1 MEKSI
6 HRKKIAV
13 RLMVFL
19 AIAIFTKNASAQD
32 ERNPIINS
40 TLIGTVKDSV
50 SKQPIGNVVLSI
62 KGTTHAVTTAA
73 DGSFSFRTGQKFPYT
88 LIISFIGYQ
97 TKQIV
102 VDGSPVA
109 ILLSEKAGNLNDVVV
124 MGYGTQKKSD
134 VTGSVASVSKTL
146 LAQPSASFDN
156 LLQGGVS
163 GIGVTQNSG
172 QPGGTA
178 TVRIRGGN
186 SISFGNAPLYVVD
199 GFIVYNNNDNA
210 NVGSI
215 GTSSNALSTINPSD
229 IESVEVLKDASA
241 TAIYGSRGANGVI
254 IITTKKGKKGV
265 NNINYNAY
273 YGTQRVARKLNL
285 LNGSQWAALINDIN
299 TSDGVAKTY
308 TDAQIAAFGTGSD
321 WQGSA
326 LSSAPIFN
334 QELSVS
340 GGDEKSRYLI
350 SGNYFKQDGVIT
362 NSGYERYSA
371 RINYEKD
378 ISEKFKV
385 TANFF
390 GSRSIENKLAGS
402 AYNSINFSNAYAN
415 LILTAPVAQ
424 IKNADGSYNTSN
436 PLNATPT
443 NPLQDIATTTNQN
456 TLNRI
461 LGNAA
466 AEYKILKDLTLK
478 VTAGVD
484 ILNTNQQYYAPS
496 STASPA
502 GGSTGYA
509 TKGYAAL
516 GSGNALSWLNENTLT
531 YNHTFA
537 EKHFFNALVGY
548 STQYENGKSF
558 TTSAQQFPNDLTSFD
573 NLSYAGIA
581 NLPSSAAHSSSLNS
595 VLARINYS
603 YLHRYNITLSE
614 RADGSSKLGKENKWG
629 FFSSVGVSWNV
640 NDEEFFKPLQNVVN
654 SFKIRLSAGQTGNSE
669 IPPYSSLS
677 VLAPSNYYLG
687 SKLVTGISPI
697 QIANPDLK
705 WETTTQYNA
714 GVDLG
719 FLNNRISVTFDVYSK
734 KTTDLLLNVPLPL
747 YTGYASALKNIGSV
761 SNRGIEFSVN
771 TENIKTQEFNWKS
784 TIIFSANRNKVLN
797 LGENVKSF
805 FPVAPTGQVSPVIVE
820 VGLPVGTFWGYN
832 TNGLLTSADLSNGTP
847 LLGGVPQQAGDTKY
861 VDSNR
866 DGVITTAD
874 KHSLGSA
881 QPKFTGS
888 LNNTFNYKGLDLSI
902 FFQGSYG
909 NKVFNLLQQSLERP
923 TLTQNASATLLDRWT
938 PQHQNTTVA
947 RVTNSPVP
955 QVTDRLIEDA
965 SYLKLK
971 NVSLGYTFKTDW
983 ANKIKLKSLRFYVSA
998 QNLFT
1003 VTHYT
1008 GLDPEV
1014 NFYDN
1019 DNTKQGIDFGTYP
1032 ATRTFLAGL
1041 SITL

>member
-6 HRKKIAV
+6 HRKKLAV
-13 RLMVFL
+13 RLVLFL
-19 AIAIFTKNASAQD
+19 AIAMLTKNASAQQ
-32 ERNPIINS
+32 ENTPIINS
-40 TLIGTVKDSV
+40 TLIGSVKDSIT
-50 SKQPIGNVVLSI
+50 KQPIGNVVLSI
-62 KGTTHAVTTAA
+62 KGTTHAVTSAP

-88 LIISFIGYQ
+88 LIVSFIGYQ

-102 VDGSPVA
+102 VDGSPIT
-109 ILLSEKAGNLNDVVV
+109 ILLVEKTSSLNDVVV
-124 MGYGTQKKSD
+124 MGYGSQKKSD
-134 VTGSVASVSKTL
+134 VTGSVASVSKNL
-146 LAQPSASFDN
+146 LAQPAASFDN
-156 LLQGGVS
+156 MLQGGVS

-186 SISFGNAPLYVVD
+186 SISFGNAPLYVID
-199 GFIVYNNNDNA
+199 GFIVYNNNDNV

-265 NNINYNAY
+265 NNVNYNGY

-299 TSDGVAKTY
+299 TSDGVPKTY

-326 LSSAPIFN
+326 LSSAPILN

-350 SGNYFKQDGVIT
+350 SGNYFKQDGIII

-385 TANFF
+385 TTNFF

-415 LILTAPVAQ
+415 LILTAPIAQ
-424 IKNADGSYNTSN
+424 IKNTDGSYNTSN

-443 NPLQDIATTTNQN
+443 NPLQDIAATTNQN

-466 AEYKILKDLTLK
+466 AEYKISKELTLK

-496 STASPA
+496 FTASPA
-502 GGSTGYA
+502 GASTGYA
-509 TKGYAAL
+509 TKGYATL

-537 EKHFFNALVGY
+537 EKHFLNALVGY

-558 TTSAQQFPNDLTSFD
+558 TTSAQQFPNDLTTFD

-640 NDEEFFKPLQNVVN
+640 NDEEFFKSLQNVVN

-677 VLAPSNYYLG
+677 SLSPSNYYLG
-687 SKLVTGISPI
+687 GKLVTGISPI

-714 GVDLG
+714 GLDLG

-771 TENIKTQEFNWKS
+771 TENIKTPGFNWKS
-784 TIIFSANRNKVLN
+784 TLIFSANRNKVLS

-805 FPVAPTGQVSPVIVE
+805 FPVAPTGQVSPVIVQ

-847 LLGGVPQQAGDTKY
+847 LLGGVPQQVGDTKY
-861 VDSNR
+861 VDTNQ
-866 DGVITTAD
+866 DGIITTTD

-888 LNNTFNYKGLDLSI
+888 LSNTFNYKGLDLSI

-938 PQHQNTTVA
+938 PQNQGAVVP

-971 NVSLGYTFKTDW
+971 NVSLGYTFKTEW
-983 ANKIKLKSLRFYVSA
+983 ANKIKLKNLRFYISA

-1003 VTHYT
+1003 ITKYT

>member
-6 HRKKIAV
+6 HRKKIAT

-19 AIAIFTKNASAQD
+19 AIAIFTKKASAQQSP
-32 ERNPIINS
+32 PIINS
-40 TLIGTVKDSV
+40 TLIGSVKDSIT
-50 SKQPIGNVVLSI
+50 KQPIGNVVLAI
-62 KGTTHAVTTAA
+62 KGTTHAVTSAA

-97 TKQIV
+97 TKEIV
-102 VDGSPVA
+102 VDGSPIT
-109 ILLSEKAGNLNDVVV
+109 ILLAEKASSLNDVVV
-124 MGYGTQKKSD
+124 MGYGSQKKSD
-134 VTGSVASVSKTL
+134 VTGSVGSVSKNL
-146 LAQPSASFDN
+146 LAQPAASFDN
-156 LLQGGVS
+156 MLQGGVS

-186 SISFGNAPLYVVD
+186 SISFGNAPLYVID

-265 NNINYNAY
+265 NNVNYNAY
-273 YGTQRVARKLNL
+273 YGTQTVARKLNL
-285 LNGSQWAALINDIN
+285 LNGAQWATLINDVN
-299 TSDGVAKTY
+299 TSDGVPKTY
-308 TDAQIAAFGTGSD
+308 NDAQVAAFGSGSD

-326 LSSAPIFN
+326 LSNAPIFN

-350 SGNYFKQDGVIT
+350 SGNYFNQDGVIS
-362 NSGYERYSA
+362 NSGYKRYSA

-390 GSRSIENKLAGS
+390 GSRSIEHKLPGS
-402 AYNSINFSNAYAN
+402 AYNSINFSNAYAS
-415 LILTAPVAQ
+415 LILTSPIAA
-424 IKNADGSYNTSN
+424 IINADGSYNTSN

-443 NPLQDIATTTNQN
+443 NPLQDIVTTINQN

-461 LGNAA
+461 LGNTA

-496 STASPA
+496 FTASPA

-531 YNHTFA
+531 YNHTFGD
-537 EKHFFNALVGY
+537 KHFLTTLVGY

-558 TTSAQQFPNDLTSFD
+558 TTSAQQFPNDLTTFD

-581 NLPSSAAHSSSLNS
+581 NLPNSSARSSSLKS

-640 NDEEFFKPLQNVVN
+640 NDEDFFKPLQNIVN
-654 SFKIRLSAGQTGNSE
+654 SLKIRLSAGQTGNSE

-677 VLAPSNYYLG
+677 SLSPTNYYLG
-687 SKLVTGISPI
+687 GKLVTGISPI

-714 GVDLG
+714 GLDLG
-719 FLNNRISVTFDVYSK
+719 FVNNRITIAFDAYYK

-771 TENIKTQEFNWKS
+771 SENIKTPAFNWKS
-784 TIIFSANRNKVLN
+784 TLIFSANRNKVLS

-805 FPVAPTGQVSPVIVE
+805 FPVAPTGQVSPVIVQ
-820 VGLPVGTFWGYN
+820 VGLPVGTFWGYD
-832 TNGLLTSADLSNGTP
+832 TNGLLKTADLTNGTP

-861 VDSNR
+861 VDSNQ
-866 DGVITTAD
+866 DGIITTAD
-874 KHSLGSA
+874 KHNLGSA

-888 LNNTFNYKGLDLSI
+888 LNNTFNYKGIDLSI

-909 NKVFNLLQQSLERP
+909 NRVFNLLQQSLERP

-938 PQHQNTTVA
+938 PQHQDATVA
-947 RVTNSPVP
+947 RATNSPVP

-971 NVSLGYTFKTDW
+971 NVSLGYTFKTEW
-983 ANKIKLKSLRFYVSA
+983 ANKIKLKNLRFYVSV

-1003 VTHYT
+1003 VTKYT

>member
-6 HRKKIAV
+6 HRKKIAT

-19 AIAIFTKNASAQD
+19 AIAIFTKNASAQQST
-32 ERNPIINS
+32 PIINS
-40 TLIGTVKDSV
+40 TLIGSVKDSIT
-50 SKQPIGNVVLSI
+50 KQPIGNVVLAI
-62 KGTTHAVTTAA
+62 KGTTHAVTSAA

-88 LIISFIGYQ
+88 LIVSFIGYQ
-97 TKQIV
+97 TKEIV
-102 VDGSPVA
+102 VDGSPIT
-109 ILLSEKAGNLNDVVV
+109 ILLAEKASSLNDVVV
-124 MGYGTQKKSD
+124 MGYGSQKKSD
-134 VTGSVASVSKTL
+134 VTGSVGSVSKNL
-146 LAQPSASFDN
+146 LAQPAASFDN
-156 LLQGGVS
+156 MLQGGVS

-186 SISFGNAPLYVVD
+186 SISFGNAPLYVID

-265 NNINYNAY
+265 NNVNYNAY
-273 YGTQRVARKLNL
+273 YGTQTVARKLNL
-285 LNGSQWAALINDIN
+285 LNGAQWATLINDVN
-299 TSDGVAKTY
+299 TSDGVPKTY
-308 TDAQIAAFGTGSD
+308 NDAQIATFGSGSD

-326 LSSAPIFN
+326 LSNAPIFN

-350 SGNYFKQDGVIT
+350 SGNYFNQDGVIS
-362 NSGYERYSA
+362 NSGYKRYSA

-385 TANFF
+385 TVNFF
-390 GSRSIENKLAGS
+390 GSRSIENKLPGS
-402 AYNSINFSNAYAN
+402 AYNSINFSNAYAS
-415 LILTAPVAQ
+415 LILTSPIAT
-424 IKNADGSYNTSN
+424 IKNADGSYNISN
-436 PLNATPT
+436 PLNAVPT
-443 NPLQDIATTTNQN
+443 NPLQDIVTTTNQN

-461 LGNAA
+461 LGNIA

-496 STASPA
+496 FTASPA

-531 YNHTFA
+531 YNHTFGD
-537 EKHFFNALVGY
+537 KHFLNALVGY

-558 TTSAQQFPNDLTSFD
+558 TTSAQQFPNDLTTFD

-581 NLPSSAAHSSSLNS
+581 NLPNSAAHSSSLNS

-640 NDEEFFKPLQNVVN
+640 NDEEFFKPLQNIVN
-654 SFKIRLSAGQTGNSE
+654 SLKIRLSAGQTGNSE

-677 VLAPSNYYLG
+677 SLSPTNYYLG
-687 SKLVTGISPI
+687 GKLVTGISPI

-714 GVDLG
+714 GLDLG
-719 FLNNRISVTFDVYSK
+719 FVNNRITIAFDAYYK

-771 TENIKTQEFNWKS
+771 SENIKTPAFNWKS
-784 TIIFSANRNKVLN
+784 TLIFSANRNKVLS

-805 FPVAPTGQVSPVIVE
+805 FPVAPTGQVSPVIVQ

-832 TNGLLTSADLSNGTP
+832 TNGLLKTADLTNGTP

-861 VDSNR
+861 VDSNQ
-866 DGVITTAD
+866 DGIITTAD
-874 KHSLGSA
+874 KHNLGSA

-888 LNNTFNYKGLDLSI
+888 LNNTFNYKGIDLSI

-938 PQHQNTTVA
+938 PQHQDATVA
-947 RVTNSPVP
+947 RATNSPVP

-971 NVSLGYTFKTDW
+971 NVSLGYTFKTEW
-983 ANKIKLKSLRFYVSA
+983 ANKIKFKNLRFYVSV

-1003 VTHYT
+1003 VTKYT

>member
-6 HRKKIAV
+6 HRKKIAA

-19 AIAIFTKNASAQD
+19 AIAMFTKNASAQH
-32 ERNPIINS
+32 ESTPIINS
-40 TLIGTVKDSV
+40 TLIGSVKDSIT
-50 SKQPIGNVVLSI
+50 KQPIGNVVLAI
-62 KGTTHAVTTAA
+62 KGTTHAVTSAA

-97 TKQIV
+97 TKEIV
-102 VDGSPVA
+102 VDGSPIT
-109 ILLSEKAGNLNDVVV
+109 ILLAEKASSLNDVVV
-124 MGYGTQKKSD
+124 MGYGSQKKSD
-134 VTGSVASVSKTL
+134 VTGSVGSVSKNL
-146 LAQPSASFDN
+146 LAQPAASFDN
-156 LLQGGVS
+156 MLQGGVS

-186 SISFGNAPLYVVD
+186 SISFGNAPLYVID

-265 NNINYNAY
+265 NNVNYNAY
-273 YGTQRVARKLNL
+273 YGTQTVARKLNL
-285 LNGSQWAALINDIN
+285 LNGAQWATLINDVNI
-299 TSDGVAKTY
+299 SDGVPKTY
-308 TDAQIAAFGTGSD
+308 NDAQIAAFGSGSD

-326 LSSAPIFN
+326 LSNAPIFN

-350 SGNYFKQDGVIT
+350 SGNYFNQDGVIS
-362 NSGYERYSA
+362 NSGYKRYSA

-390 GSRSIENKLAGS
+390 GSRSIENKLPGS
-402 AYNSINFSNAYAN
+402 AYNSINFSNAYAS
-415 LILTAPVAQ
+415 LILTSPIAA
-424 IKNADGSYNTSN
+424 IKNADGSYNISN
-436 PLNATPT
+436 PLNAVPT
-443 NPLQDIATTTNQN
+443 NPLQDIVTTTNQN

-461 LGNAA
+461 LGNTA

-496 STASPA
+496 FTASPA

-531 YNHTFA
+531 YNHTFGD
-537 EKHFFNALVGY
+537 KHFLNALVGY

-558 TTSAQQFPNDLTSFD
+558 TTSAQQFPNDLTTFD

-581 NLPSSAAHSSSLNS
+581 NLPNSAAHSSSLNS

-640 NDEEFFKPLQNVVN
+640 NDEEFFKPLQNIVN
-654 SFKIRLSAGQTGNSE
+654 SLKIRLSAGQTGNSE

-677 VLAPSNYYLG
+677 SLSPTNYYLG
-687 SKLVTGISPI
+687 GKLVTGISPV

-714 GVDLG
+714 GLDLG
-719 FLNNRISVTFDVYSK
+719 FANNRITIAFDAYYK

-771 TENIKTQEFNWKS
+771 SENIKTPAFNWKS
-784 TIIFSANRNKVLN
+784 TLIFSANRNKVLS

-805 FPVAPTGQVSPVIVE
+805 FPVAPTGQVSPVIVQ
-820 VGLPVGTFWGYN
+820 VGLPVGTFWGYD
-832 TNGLLTSADLSNGTP
+832 TNGLLKTADLTNGTP

-861 VDSNR
+861 VDSNG
-866 DGVITTAD
+866 DGIITTAD

-888 LNNTFNYKGLDLSI
+888 LNNTFNYKGIDLSI

-909 NKVFNLLQQSLERP
+909 NRVFNLLQQSLERP

-938 PQHQNTTVA
+938 PQHQDATVA
-947 RVTNSPVP
+947 RATNSPVP

-971 NVSLGYTFKTDW
+971 NVSLGYTFKTEW
-983 ANKIKLKSLRFYVSA
+983 ANKIKLKNLRFYVSA

-1003 VTHYT
+1003 VTKYT